1 MAHGDLS
8 ERAVVHNGGTMNN
21 GTLRERALE
30 ALLGDDLAG
39 VVDLVLLANDGEL
52 EAHAR
57 DGSVGFTADGP
68 RWVKGRDPLARQE
81 VAAFTPLADELA
93 ARRPTNAENQYPYAY
108 SSVAQ
113 LFEDPRAPDLAVVHT
128 PAHNWEERGGHR
140 GEHGSLDLVQSRA
153 PLVLAGAGVMRR
165 GRIDAHAR
173 MVDVAPTLAAL
184 AGVGAH
190 DGSLLRR
197 QDGRALADVLDERVR
212 PERVV
217 AFLWDGTNAN
227 VLHAMADAGE
237 LPNAARLMA
246 EGTSFGQGL
255 IASFPSVT
263 LANHTTAL
271 TGVHP
276 GHHGILHNAYF
287 DRAAGRQII
296 TNAPQT
302 WHLARNELSADV
314 ETIFEAIARSGGG
327 FTAAVNEPA
336 DRGASYSTF
345 DFLRRGEVTGVEG
358 ALPDPHVLPGATQEY
373 VNLKRE
379 YAWSSSADAMAVMQA
394 HQLWRGEQGNPVPS
408 LMWVNLIL
416 PDAGNHAGGPYSDIG
431 HAALRDTDRRMGEIL
446 DALDWGAGKTAF
458 ALLADHGMEE
468 SDPDCK
474 GDFDE
479 ALTRAGI
486 PFRDEAYGFIYLTP

>member
-1 MAHGDLS
+1 MPD
-8 ERAVVHNGGTMNN
+8 E
-21 GTLRERALE
+21 TLRDRALE
-30 ALLGDDLAG
+30 VLLGDDLAE
-39 VVDLVLLANDGEL
+39 VVDLVLLAREGAI

-57 DGSVGFTADGP
+57 GGSVGFTADGR
-68 RWVKGRDPLARQE
+68 RWVKGRDPIARQD
-81 VAAFTPLADELA
+81 VNTFTPLDGELA
-93 ARRPTNAENQYPYAY
+93 GRRPGNDANSYPYAY
-108 SSVAQ
+108 PSVAQ

-153 PLVLAGAGVMRR
+153 PLILSGAGVRR
-165 GRIDAHAR
+165 HGRIDAHAR
-173 MVDVAPTLAAL
+173 MIDVAPTLAAL
-184 AGVGAH
+184 AGVAPH
-190 DGSLLRR
+190 DGTMLRR
-197 QDGRALADVLDERVR
+197 QDGRVLSEALDPNER

-227 VLHAMADAGE
+227 VLHALADAGE
-237 LPNAARLMA
+237 LPNIERLMA
-246 EGTSFGQGL
+246 GGTTFSHGL

-276 GHHGILHNAYF
+276 GRHGVLHNAYF
-287 DRAAGRQII
+287 DRANERQII

-302 WHLARNELSADV
+302 WHLARDEISPNV
-314 ETIFEAIARSGGG
+314 ETIFEAIARSGLG
-327 FTAAVNEPA
+327 FAAAVDEPA

-345 DFLRRGEVTGVEG
+345 DFLRRGEVKEIEG
-358 ALPDPHVLPGATQEY
+358 ALPDPTQIRGATQEF

-379 YAWSSSADAMAVMQA
+379 YAWSSSADTIAVLQA
-394 HQLWRGEQGNPVPS
+394 QQLWREEHGPRPVF
-408 LMWVNLIL
+408 MWINLIL

-431 HAALRDTDRRMGEIL
+431 HAALKDTDRRMGEIL
-446 DALDWGAGKTAF
+446 DTMDWGSGKTAF
-458 ALLADHGMEE
+458 VLLADHGMEE

-486 PFRDEAYGFIYLTP
+486 PFRDEAYGFIYLGS